1 MTWRRTFTSLVIGSF
16 DWVKGSP
23 VRPSR
28 ETAFTLIELLVV
40 IAIIG
45 ILIALLLPAV
55 QTAREAA
62 RMTQCANNLRQIGL
76 AIQLY
81 QQQHEVYVM
90 GRDTST
96 QWGVSWAFRLL
107 PHLEQTGIYESMDYR
122 QRVDSAVN
130 AYAMR
135 TPVTTFVC
143 PSRRSPQPDR
153 NFDDN
158 DQSSKVRGVAAPGDY
173 AANNGRIF
181 NYYLE
186 KPTWSASVA
195 GPIHTYSRVTP
206 VQVTDGTSNT
216 LAVGERYIPPPR
228 ASSPGFE
235 HYDIGDCAFFA
246 ADNPWTIFAA
256 TGAGFPTGP
265 LDSDRGKFGSEHD
278 NMAQFVFL
286 DGRVY
291 TLNYSVSL
299 GVLQALSIV
308 GDGVAISSHDY

>member
-1 MTWRRTFTSLVIGSF
+1 MEPPYKTG
-16 DWVKGSP
+16 
-23 VRPSR
+23 
-28 ETAFTLIELLVV
+28 FTLIELLVV

-55 QTAREAA
+55 QIAREAA

-76 AIQLY
+76 GVELY
-81 QQQHEVYVM
+81 EEQHEVYVM

-107 PHLEQTGIYESMDYR
+107 PHLEQTGIYESMDYP
-122 QRVDSAVN
+122 QRVDSPAN

-135 TPVTTFVC
+135 TPVATFVC
-143 PSRRSPQPDR
+143 PSRRSPQADR

-158 DQSSKVRGVAAPGDY
+158 DRASKVRGVAAPGDY
-173 AANNGRIF
+173 AANNGRTF

-186 KPTWSASVA
+186 KPRWSPRVA
-195 GPIHTYSRVTP
+195 GPIHTYSRVRRA
-206 VQVTDGTSNT
+206 QVTDGTSNT

-228 ASSPGFE
+228 PSRAGFE

-256 TGAGFPTGP
+256 TGPGFPTGP
-265 LDSDRGKFGSEHD
+265 LDNDRTKFGSVHG

-286 DGRVY
+286 DGRVD
-291 TLNYSVSL
+291 TLVYSISL
-299 GVLQALSIV
+299 SVFQALSIV
-308 GDGVAISSHDY
+308 GDGTPLSSHDY